1 MRETTYIIQPSFASG
16 EVSPEVASR
25 VDMEKYAAALLQ
37 AENCY
42 IRPYGAV
49 YKRPGSLYCG
59 KAKKSKVRL
68 IEFRSSASHG
78 FLLEVGAGYIRI
90 WKDGVFTN
98 QEIQTDYT
106 EGELEKLRTCQSA
119 DIMYIA
125 SGTHPVMQLKH
136 YSDTDWRFEEM
147 EMSCQYF
154 DDSLTVNNRVSSE
167 KWNKAGTYSWT
178 CPSTG
183 NYSVT
188 VAGAGGGNGGIG
200 GGKSGMAGGTEA
212 WANGGTGGSGAI
224 TTKTV
229 YLTEGTVYSITV
241 GAPGAKGADKASADE
256 YGCYTGGTGGKGGT
270 SSAFGIE
277 AQGGEGGTGGYGK
290 RTVKQTSWIPV
301 PWYEV
306 YNGTNGISY
315 GNGGTAGNPGWVT
328 VQSLEEPTLTI
339 SGTAGEVTLTA
350 DMDFFSSDMKGM
362 WVKISQEIESKT
374 VSASGATTT
383 DAIPVGNGWKIITH
397 GTWTGEVKIQKSTN
411 GGEWKDF
418 RTYKS
423 NDDNNISESGTV
435 DEEDNVKMRLVTTAG
450 KADLTS
456 IAYTKSGVVEIK
468 KINSTTK
475 ATCMVKKV
483 IGQAGQVD
491 SYAFGAWNQRYG
503 YPRTVGFFQDR
514 LIFAGTEMQPYVL
527 WMSKTGDYNNFS
539 VEKVS
544 GTVTDDSAIC
554 LSFISR
560 QQAEIKHV
568 CPASDLFILTDSNE
582 WVVSGGSTVTPS
594 KCTNKAQTFR
604 GCTEVEPISI
614 GSRLIYVQKR
624 SQTIRDMA
632 YSYETDSY
640 DGMDLTLLA
649 KHLLREH
656 TILSSAYMQD
666 PDSRLYFVRSD
677 GAMICLAYINDQKV
691 YAWSHLVTDGKYIS
705 VCTVAEEETDEVYTA
720 VIRNDETYIEK
731 LAPDSESSDPKD
743 FIMTDCSKFITFD
756 EKDDTTTVDW
766 ITGKVSV
773 LGDGRWFE
781 DVEITDGTITL
792 PTKVSYMIIGYPYQ
806 MTIELPNVEVQT
818 QNGTLQGRYKN
829 VRSASLR
836 LQHTLGGKIGNG
848 VGKVDSIKYEEFSDQ
863 TVTLYTGDK
872 EITIPNQGVEK
883 NGRVL
888 ITSNEPYPFYL
899 AAIIRGVVVSE

>member
-1 MRETTYIIQPSFASG
+1 MRETTYLIQPSFASG

-25 VDMEKYAAALLQ
+25 VDMEKYSAALLQ

-59 KAKKSKVRL
+59 MAKKDKVRL

-78 FLLEVGAGYIRI
+78 FLLEVGEGYIRI

-98 QEIQTDYT
+98 QEISTDYT
-106 EGELEKLRTCQSA
+106 ESDLSKLRTCQSA

-125 SGTHPVMQLKH
+125 SGDHPVMQLKH
-136 YSDTDWRFEEM
+136 YSDTDWRLEEM
-147 EMSCQYF
+147 EMNCQYF
-154 DDSLTVNNRVSSE
+154 DDSLAVDNQSSGE
-167 KWNKAGTYSWT
+167 TWSAAGTYSWT
-178 CPSTG
+178 CPDTG
-183 NYSVT
+183 SYYVT
-188 VAGAGGGNGGIG
+188 VAGAGGGKGGKGGYTKNSTTAVSNGG
-200 GGKSGMAGGTEA
+200 K
-212 WANGGTGGSGAI
+212 GGSGAI
-224 TTKTV
+224 VTKTV
-229 YLTEGTVYSITV
+229 YLTKGTVYSIVV
-241 GAPGAKGADKASADE
+241 GAAGTNGIDNEASKTISMF
-256 YGCYTGGTGGKGGT
+256 GTLYTGGTGAKGGT
-270 SSAFGIE
+270 SQAFGMT
-277 AQGGEGGTGGYGK
+277 AQGGEGGGGGSVKISLQNFNPTYTLITGEDG
-290 RTVKQTSWIPV
+290 V
-301 PWYEV
+301 
-306 YNGTNGISY
+306 SY
-315 GNGGTAGNPGWVT
+315 GSGGTSENPGWVT
-328 VQSLEEPTLTI
+328 VRPLEEPTLTI
-339 SGTAGEVTLTA
+339 SGTDGEVTLTS
-350 DMDFFSSDMKGM
+350 DTDFFTDDMKGM
-362 WVKISQEIESKT
+362 WMKISQEIEAKT
-374 VSASGATTT
+374 VTASGATTT
-383 DAIPVGNGWKIITH
+383 DAIPVGSGWKIITH
-397 GTWTGEVKIQKSTN
+397 GTWTGTVKIQKSTN
-411 GGEWKDF
+411 GIDWKDF

-423 NDDNNISESGTV
+423 NDDNNVSESGTV
-435 DEEDNVKMRLVTTAG
+435 DEDDNVRMRLVTTAG
-450 KADLTS
+450 RADLTS
-456 IAYTKSGVVEIK
+456 TAYTKSGVVEIK
-468 KINSTTK
+468 SIDSATK
-475 ATCMVKKV
+475 ATCMVKKA
-483 IGQAGQVD
+483 IGQSGKVD
-491 SYAFGAWNQRYG
+491 SYAFGAWNERYG

-514 LIFAGTEMQPYVL
+514 LIFAGTKMQPYVL

-568 CPASDLFILTDSNE
+568 CPASDLFVLTDANE

-604 GCTEVEPISI
+604 GCTEVEPVSI

-649 KHLLREH
+649 KHLLRGY

-677 GAMICLAYINDQKV
+677 GVMICLAYINDQKV

-720 VIRNDETYIEK
+720 VIRDGKTYIEK

-743 FIMTDCSKFITFD
+743 YIMTDCAKLITFD
-756 EKDDTTTVDW
+756 AKDDTASVDW
-766 ITGKVSV
+766 LTGKVSV
-773 LGDGRWFE
+773 LADGRWYE
-781 DVEITDGTITL
+781 DVEVTDGEITI
-792 PTKVSYMIIGYPYQ
+792 PTKVSYMIIGKPYT

-848 VGKVDSIKYEEFSDQ
+848 VGKIDAIKYEEFSYQ
-863 TVTLYTGDK
+863 SVSLYTGDK

-883 NGRVL
+883 NGRIL

-899 AAIIRGVVVSE
+899 AAIIRGVVVNE